1 MSMSSPKMKRGDVLR
16 TPPQHRIV
24 ALFLGAARAVAAAAS
39 PARAEIDARIDAETI
54 SHEIHGHGF
63 GLFVKVFVD
72 DELKSVCV
80 ENAVGVARLIQSHC
94 QRRSASP
101 ALVQKD
107 TDGGNLLVFEIFCNL
122 MMGCRGDLYHVVP
135 PRIGLRMA
143 GVGAMIEDK

>member
-1 MSMSSPKMKRGDVLR
+1 MAP
-16 TPPQHRIV
+16 
-24 ALFLGAARAVAAAAS
+24 AAS
-39 PARAEIDARIDAETI
+39 RAGAEVDARVDAETI

-63 GLFVKVFVD
+63 GLFVKVLVD
-72 DELKSVCV
+72 DELKSVYV

-107 TDGGNLLVFEIFCNL
+107 ADGRNLLVLEIFSNL